1 MARSQYPGVRRRWT
15 LLLTTFFAV
24 TALALTGCGGG
35 DSPQGQAQGGP
46 PGGGPGG
53 PGGRPN
59 QPPVPVALA
68 EASLGSIASYY
79 SATASL
85 EADKQAEILA
95 RVQGV
100 ITSRQAEEG
109 DLVNEGDV
117 LLSIDEKEYTLRLA
131 QAEAALKNQEGRYQR
146 AQDLLAKDLMSTE
159 EFETARNE
167 YESAKASAELARLEL
182 GYCRVKAPFRG
193 HITQRMVDP
202 GQNVSVG
209 TPLFALADFDPL
221 LARVHVPSKEFRKL
235 QVDQPVQLRL
245 DSDGTRLDGRI
256 KLVSPVIDTQT
267 GTIKVT
273 VEVDD
278 YPAGTRPGDFAEVL
292 IETERHD
299 GAVLVPKVAVVNE
312 KGEKVVYV
320 AAADST
326 AERRPVEVGF
336 EDELR
341 AEILSGIQPGEPVV
355 VRGQRSL
362 KHGSPLQILED
373 TLPGGQASAAAD
385 ETE

>member
-1 MARSQYPGVRRRWT
+1 
-15 LLLTTFFAV
+15 
-24 TALALTGCGGG
+24 
-35 DSPQGQAQGGP
+35 
-46 PGGGPGG
+46 
-53 PGGRPN
+53 
-59 QPPVPVALA
+59 VALA
-68 EASLGSIASYY
+68 EATLGSIASYY

-85 EADKQAEILA
+85 EAEKQAEILA

-100 ITSRQAEEG
+100 ITAREAEEG
-109 DLVNEGDV
+109 DRVNRGAV
-117 LLSIDEKEYTLRLA
+117 LLRIDEAEYELRLS
-131 QAEAALKNQEGRYQR
+131 QAAATLKSQEGRFTR
-146 AQDLLAKDLMSTE
+146 AQELREKDLMSTE
-159 EFETARNE
+159 EFEAARSE
-167 YESAKASAELARLEL
+167 YESAKAAAELAALEL
-182 GYCRVKAPFRG
+182 SYCRVEAPFRG
-193 HITQRMVDP
+193 YVTRRLVDP

-209 TPLFALADFDPL
+209 TPLFQLADFDPL

-235 QVDQPVQLRL
+235 SVDQPVQLRL
-245 DSDGTRLDGRI
+245 DSDGTRLEGRI

-273 VEVDD
+273 VEVSD
-278 YPAGTRPGDFAEVL
+278 YPEGTRPGDFAEVL

-299 GAVLVPKVAVVNE
+299 DTVIVPKVAVVNE

-320 AAADST
+320 ASADST

-341 AEILSGIQPGEPVV
+341 AEILSGIEAGEPVV

-373 TLPGGQASAAAD
+373 TLPGGQTSASAS